1 MNPTDRASQRQATV
15 SVLGVLAIPLLS
27 VSSAALVAGPVSS
40 ADPVGIAQALLA
52 TLVGSFVGLSVL
64 RLARAATWFIHVAA
78 SAAAQWIEAESSAVI
93 ARAGLAGTVHL
104 VAIPVTSHHISAVSR
119 RGPPQGL

>member
-1 MNPTDRASQRQATV
+1 MDPIDRASQRQATI

-52 TLVGSFVGLSVL
+52 TLAGSIIGLSVL
-64 RLARAATWFIHVAA
+64 RLMRAAAWFLHVAA

-93 ARAGLAGTVHL
+93 ARVGLASTVHL